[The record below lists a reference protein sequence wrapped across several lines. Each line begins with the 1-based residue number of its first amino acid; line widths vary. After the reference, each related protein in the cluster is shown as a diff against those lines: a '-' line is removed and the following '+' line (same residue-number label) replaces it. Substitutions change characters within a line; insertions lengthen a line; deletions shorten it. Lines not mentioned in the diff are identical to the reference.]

1 MALKIN
7 NGTAQA
13 TGTSEFWNNFPVK
26 TAYAHESGRQGS
38 EVGLL
43 DQRKYVINIDD
54 NMRNNALRS
63 LPMMKIFE
71 KVSNGASI
79 SKLMHT
85 WIDKYDNEKGMKFM
99 PFSAL
104 RTRDYYGSNS
114 ASSAW
119 GTGASSDISSALGSL
134 NEMGGKLQFQ
144 SASCDLDSGTR
155 NLSSTNDLGGTLT
168 ASSTIFIS
176 DSVKYTYKT
185 TDNGISQ
192 GIMGELKETASVPVA
207 FSDGTKESFVL
218 AYGRGANDTQG
229 RPEDFIWLLSKVLGN
244 RDYTLNNAEGIA
256 VDWMDD
262 ASLSNGVGTDASAS
276 GIKTFSYTYTEGSSK
291 MTHLIWDII
300 YTKVGAKLE
309 GFTNRMMGLRRF
321 IWTSDLNKFI
331 LIFDMAETNFP
342 YLEKPNTGITG
353 IIAGQH
359 YIVTAGTVVDNS
371 KTYYAGA
378 IFKAEG
384 AQTLTGV
391 NKVSDIPTGFLVE
404 EVNTAQYSNTTGV
417 VSGIEHAHSPYNRFF
432 MPAIGMSPEGFSR
445 IGRRLVLNYN
455 YDMQSAADA
464 SGAFDLSKV
473 EGGYPSNTEGRG
485 KNFMQIFRSVPWGRT
500 RLQETTDVQG
510 GNTYDADRME
520 HLEKFYTGINATLLL
535 GKLDFGQN
543 LNGNTPIST
552 FAYNSGAGLDGE
564 YAGKTSGLLDYS
576 TFQLTWARIPFYMGR
591 PGYDP
596 KQSADL
602 GYAVIE
608 FCEKVLKGISWKKEF
623 GKRTVYTAIVSRQV
637 VNTLGL
643 TYAKNASAVTQVGN
657 PFGTEI
663 RYNAPGTVDL
673 NFETFSYV
681 GVDGDTINFVI
692 DDSLDF
698 APKFKAPR
706 FLLGKEKVDP
716 RWLILLLNKND
727 IVTYSHKGFP
737 DQVFQGLQ
745 PNHAVNVQYEGAQA
759 SRLLEVKNPEDQMVI
774 DISPLMS
781 M

>member
-1 MALKIN
+1 MALQIN
-7 NGTAQA
+7 NATAQA
-13 TGTSEFWNNFPVK
+13 TGSNEFWNNFPVK

-43 DQRKYVINIDD
+43 DMRKYIIDIDD
-54 NMRNNALRS
+54 NMRSHALRS

-85 WIDKYDNEKGMKFM
+85 WVDKYDNPKGMKFM
-99 PFSAL
+99 PFHAL

-114 ASSAW
+114 AASAW
-119 GTGASSDISSALGSL
+119 GTGASTDINAAIGSL

-144 SASCDLDSGTR
+144 TASADLNG
-155 NLSSTNDLGGTLT
+155 STKVKCSTKDLGGTFD
-168 ASSTIFIS
+168 ASTTIFLS
-176 DSVKYTYKT
+176 DSVKYAYKT
-185 TDNGISQ
+185 ADDGIVQ
-192 GIMGELKETASVPVA
+192 GIKGELKETASVPVTYA
-207 FSDGTKESFVL
+207 AGTKESLVL

-229 RPEDFIWLLSKVLGN
+229 RPEDLIWLLSKTLGN
-244 RDYTLNNAEGIA
+244 RDYVLNSATGVA
-256 VDWMDD
+256 VDWMDGS
-262 ASLSNGVGTDASAS
+262 ALSNGVGTDASAS
-276 GIKTFSYTYTEGSSK
+276 GVKTFTLTYTEGSSK
-291 MTHLIWDII
+291 MAHLIWDMI
-300 YTKVGAKLE
+300 YTKVGARLE
-309 GFTNRMMGLRRF
+309 GFSNRMMGISRF
-321 IWTSDLNKFI
+321 IWTSDLTKFVV
-331 LIFDMAETNFP
+331 IFDMTETNFP
-342 YLEKPNTGITG
+342 YLEAPSTGVKG
-353 IIAGQH
+353 IVAGQH
-359 YIVTAGTVVDNS
+359 YIVTAGTVADNS
-371 KTYYAGA
+371 KSYYAGD
-378 IFKAEG
+378 IFKAEA
-384 AQTLTGV
+384 AQTITGI
-391 NKVSDIPTGFLVE
+391 NLCSDIPTGFLIE
-404 EVNTAQYSNTTGV
+404 EVNTATYNVTKGV
-417 VSGIEHAHSPYNRFF
+417 VSGISHAHSPYNRFF
-432 MPAIGMSPEGFSR
+432 MPALGMSPEGFSR

-455 YDMQSAADA
+455 YDQEAAADA

-473 EGGYPSNTEGRG
+473 EGGYPANTEGRG
-485 KNFMQIFRSVPWGRT
+485 KNFMQIFRSTPWGRT
-500 RLQETTDVQG
+500 RLQETTDVEG
-510 GNTYDADRME
+510 GNTYDKDRME

-535 GKLDFGQN
+535 GGLNFGQK
-543 LNGNTPIST
+543 LNSRSPIDT

-564 YAGKTSGLLDYS
+564 YAGTTAGLLNHS
-576 TFQLTWARIPFYMGR
+576 VFQLTWARMPFYMGR

-602 GYAVIE
+602 GYAVIQ
-608 FCEKVLKGISWKKEF
+608 FCEKILNGISWKKEF
-623 GKRTVYTAIVSRQV
+623 GKKTVYTAVVSRQV

-663 RYNAPGTVDL
+663 RYNQPGTVDL
-673 NFETFSYV
+673 NFETFSYT
-681 GVDGDTINFVI
+681 GTSGDTINFVI

-716 RWLILLLNKND
+716 RWLIMLLNKND

-759 SRLLEVKNPEDQMVI
+759 SRLLEVKNPEDQMII
-774 DISPLMS
+774 DISPLTS